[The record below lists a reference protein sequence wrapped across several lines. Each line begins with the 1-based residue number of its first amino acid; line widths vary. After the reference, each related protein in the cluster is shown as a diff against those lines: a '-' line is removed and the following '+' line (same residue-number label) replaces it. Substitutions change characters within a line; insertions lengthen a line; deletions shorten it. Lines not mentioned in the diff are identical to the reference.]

1 MEARY
6 RRKAWPRLRYSEAAE
21 RYSEAPDWH
30 AGASE
35 YLGSSHATG
44 LASLYR
50 TIPAP
55 PEFRPASVRLCGRD
69 GGR

>member
-21 RYSEAPDWH
+21 RYSEAPERH

-35 YLGSSHATG
+35 YCHPTHAFAVNTDIRFCRALVLPVNG
-44 LASLYR
+44 DWSLA
-50 TIPAP
+50 A
-55 PEFRPASVRLCGRD
+55 
-69 GGR
+69 